1 MAEHNTIGIIGENI
15 AKTFLMKQGFTIL
28 DQNYQIRHGE
38 LDIIAKKDNVLHFV
52 EVKSV
57 KVRDC
62 NHVDSL
68 TIRPEDNLTYAKWT
82 KLLIT
87 LETYLKHKN
96 IDSGVLYQV
105 DLACV
110 YIDTEKREGR
120 VRLMQN
126 IHKERN

>member
-1 MAEHNTIGIIGENI
+1 MAEHNKIGKIGENI

-28 DQNYQIRHGE
+28 DQNYQIRYGE
-38 LDIIAKKDNVLHFV
+38 LDIVAKKDNVLHFV

-68 TIRPEDNLTYAKWT
+68 KIRPEDNLTYVKWE

-87 LETYLKHKN
+87 LETYRKHKN
-96 IDSGVLYQV
+96 IEPDMLYQV

-110 YIDTEKREGR
+110 YVDTEKREGR
-120 VRLMQN
+120 VRLIQN
-126 IHKERN
+126 IHKERD